1 MDKSHLKRFSSL
13 RKNYSK
19 IFHLQDSGMITGVTT
34 TRAICAKRSQ
44 LKIFQSPRAFTSHGW
59 YTPDIVR
66 AKARP
71 MFPTRV
77 LLLSSTYSIA
87 AKRQLSNWE

>member
-1 MDKSHLKRFSSL
+1 
-13 RKNYSK
+13 
-19 IFHLQDSGMITGVTT
+19 MITGVKT
-34 TRAICAKRSQ
+34 TRAICAKRIQ

-87 AKRQLSNWE
+87 AKRQLPNWG